1 VTTAAAAAGG
11 GKEDEKPQGLLKVW
25 RVPVQ
30 SEKGMGTAG
39 VGVGVGGEDM
49 AFWVSRRRFVVRPF
63 SLPPVEG
70 DLEAQEGGGGGAGGE
85 GIDF

>member
-1 VTTAAAAAGG
+1 MR
-11 GKEDEKPQGLLKVW
+11 

-39 VGVGVGGEDM
+39 VGGEDM
-49 AFWVSRRRFVVRPF
+49 AFWVTRRRFVVKPF

-70 DLEAQEGGGGGAGGE
+70 DLEAQEGGGGGVVGK
-85 GIDF
+85 GIEF

>member
-1 VTTAAAAAGG
+1 VGRAAAAG

-39 VGVGVGGEDM
+39 VGGEDM

-70 DLEAQEGGGGGAGGE
+70 DVEAQEGGGGGVGGE